1 MEVTMSSRT
10 VKAKNDVK
18 SPEVEDASSS
28 NNSGTGDELLG
39 KKIREIRSQR
49 GLTLKEMAELSALNV
64 NTLSLIENGKT
75 SPSIYTLQRLA
86 GALEVPIKEFF
97 EPIEPARPVVFT
109 SRDQRPQALSE
120 KALINNLGKGLTNSM
135 LEPFVVTMEKYATSG
150 GRTLF
155 HSGYEFVYCL
165 SGKIIY
171 YIQEVEYPMVPGDSI
186 LFSAQLGH
194 RWENIHEGESQL
206 LLVLTPACMQS
217 EQSKKHFYSFDGA

>member
-1 MEVTMSSRT
+1 MSSRT
-10 VKAKNDVK
+10 VSPKNDVK
-18 SPEVEDASSS
+18 SPDFDNASST

-39 KKIREIRSQR
+39 KKIREIRNQR
-49 GLTLKEMAELSALNV
+49 GLTLKEMAEMSTLNI

-86 GALEVPIKEFF
+86 GAMEVPIKEFF
-97 EPIEPARPVVFT
+97 EPVESSKPVVFT
-109 SRDQRPQALSE
+109 PHDQRPQALSE
-120 KALINNLGKGLTNSM
+120 KAFINNLGKGLTNSL

-171 YIQEVEYPMVPGDSI
+171 YIQEVEYPLAPGDSI

-194 RWENIHEGESQL
+194 RWENVNDSESQL
-206 LLVLTPACMQS
+206 LLVLTPACIQT
-217 EQSKKHFYSFDGA
+217 EQSKKHFYSFEGV